1 MADGWV
7 LVGWDQ
13 PNMAD
18 VLVSVLGSAK
28 LG

>member
-13 PNMAD
+13 PNLAD
-18 VLVSVLGSAK
+18 VFMSVLGSAK
-28 LG
+28 FG